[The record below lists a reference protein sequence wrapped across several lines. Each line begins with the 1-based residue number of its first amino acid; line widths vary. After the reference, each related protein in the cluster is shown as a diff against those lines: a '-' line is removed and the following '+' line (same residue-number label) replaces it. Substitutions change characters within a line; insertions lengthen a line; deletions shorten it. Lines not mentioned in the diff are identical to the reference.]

1 MEEPQFDANY
11 EQYHPGKISNETF
24 IEVDTDKFLPGMAP
38 ESQVSGG
45 KEPEVIDRYI
55 RAQAS
60 EYSDYEICSTEM
72 WKFLSEAY
80 GYDYEVRRYYKKGS
94 WSYYTSLEVSMKSVP
109 VILVLYDKV
118 KELEING

>member
-11 EQYHPGKISNETF
+11 ESHHPGKITNETF
-24 IEVDTDKFLPGMAP
+24 LEVDTDKFLPGVVP
-38 ESQVSGG
+38 EKEITGG

-60 EYSDYEICSTEM
+60 EVSDFEICSTEM

-80 GYDYEVRRYYKKGS
+80 GFDYEVRRYYKKGS
-94 WSYYTSLEVSMKSVP
+94 WSYYTTLEVAMKQVP
-109 VILVLYDKV
+109 LIIVMCEKV
-118 KELEING
+118 KD